1 MRDRKVMWSA
11 RLPGDLID
19 QIVEIAEGDG
29 VSQADVVEAGMR
41 EWIDGRGADGRPV
54 IERTGDRLEDA
65 ARVALSAITG
75 YVTRDICEPRGCE
88 LDHAIICLKCDAED
102 AGVVVGL
109 TDDPVKLLAQLVEYA
124 TVVAATAGKTFTVVM
139 DE

>member
-29 VSQADVVEAGMR
+29 VSQADVVEAG
-41 EWIDGRGADGRPV
+41 
-54 IERTGDRLEDA
+54 TGDRLEDA